1 MEPPGLSLRQLFL
14 MQLSVQVSSKK
25 GNFYLFGSYKKVSG
39 NKVSFG
45 GEKLDYGLLVIG
57 IALLHVS
64 YLVAVKKQ
72 TWLLAGFNEKMV
84 KNKSLLGMVTGVIF
98 FLPLGMLVVV
108 NSFIDYPY
116 ELTVLIIAM
125 LILLT
130 IVYVFI
136 NRRLLD

>member
-1 MEPPGLSLRQLFL
+1 M
-14 MQLSVQVSSKK
+14 
-25 GNFYLFGSYKKVSG
+25 
-39 NKVSFG
+39 SFG
-45 GEKLDYGLLVIG
+45 GEKVDYGLLVIG
-57 IALLHVS
+57 IALLLVS

-72 TWLLAGFNEKMV
+72 TWLLAGFNEKMI
-84 KNKSLLGMVTGVIF
+84 KNKALLGTVTGGTF
-98 FLPLGMLVVV
+98 FLPLGLLVVV

-125 LILLT
+125 LLLLT